1 MHLDSQ
7 ALPVKMVSLVD
18 QAALDHKDR
27 KGPQAKTAAQELQ
40 VNLV

>member
-1 MHLDSQ
+1 
-7 ALPVKMVSLVD
+7 MVSLVD

-27 KGPQAKTAAQELQ
+27 KDHQAKTAAQELQ